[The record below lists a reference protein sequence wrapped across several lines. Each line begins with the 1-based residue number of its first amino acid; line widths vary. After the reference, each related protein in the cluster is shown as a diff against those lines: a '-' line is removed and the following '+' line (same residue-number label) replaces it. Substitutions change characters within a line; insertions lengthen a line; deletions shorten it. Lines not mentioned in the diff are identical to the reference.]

1 MKKLIVALILASG
14 LAGCAGTGRML
25 SYGTELSDAVVRMG
39 PAAFSV
45 YIHPSEN
52 TLMLQRRISQTS
64 NSDGPQLIKIAAQ
77 TFLDPIGCT
86 AGPASMLSAGTWE
99 SSFTC
104 PSDINI
110 RALAQQQRTALQA
123 GAPIHR

>member
-1 MKKLIVALILASG
+1 MRKAILATLMASA

-77 TFLDPIGCT
+77 TFLDPIGCR

-99 SSFTC
+99 TSFTC
-104 PSDINI
+104 PSDIDI
-110 RALAQQQRTALQA
+110 RALAQQQRAALQG